1 MQCPPDGLSQE
12 CIWERELEGCMFSEE
27 GKEEKNAKVTQ
38 CFLQF
43 GSLGNGDHIDRK
55 GKSEQEHQ

>member
-1 MQCPPDGLSQE
+1 
-12 CIWERELEGCMFSEE
+12 MFSEE

-43 GSLGNGDHIDRK
+43 GSLENGDYIDRK